1 MNAQLASWGSSLLPF
16 GSELLWTALPW
27 TLLYGVLGFVV
38 AVIICY
44 QLARKCLLVRRPPA
58 WHVAS
63 KLSYV
68 LILVA
73 LPLLGG
79 AFGAVHSVHRVVN
92 QALVRDLQPVFE
104 AQAPALRI
112 YLETQARLI
121 APGQPVSM
129 RSLIEPYVKSM
140 YYRPSS
146 DSYWERSKARWINE
160 FILRRGSILLTDV
173 LQEQLI
179 TRAGVLGEA
188 LKGSDFRG
196 QPTGELAKLGTD
208 LAVRLTTDVTHQ
220 ADFSKLDKSLPM
232 IFIDAIRHQASAY
245 FNSLKITIG
254 LFLLLALL
262 LVWGEIMLYRHY
274 YLRRYSLATAMPVT
288 MPPL

>member
-1 MNAQLASWGSSLLPF
+1 MNAQLLNWGSSLAPF
-16 GSELLWTALPW
+16 GSDLLWTALPW
-27 TLLYGVLGFVV
+27 MLLCGVLGFVI
-38 AVIICY
+38 AVVICY
-44 QLARKCLLVRRPPA
+44 QLARKCLLVRRPRA
-58 WHVAS
+58 WHAAA

-68 LILVA
+68 LILLA

-104 AQAPALRI
+104 AQAPALRL

-140 YYRPSS
+140 YYQPTSN
-146 DSYWERSKARWINE
+146 SYWERSKARWIND
-160 FILRRGSILLTDV
+160 FILRRGSVLLTDV

-179 TRAGVLGEA
+179 SKVSVLGEA

-196 QPTGELAKLGTD
+196 QPASELAKLGTD
-208 LAVRLTTDVTHQ
+208 LAVRVTTDVTRQ

-232 IFIDAIRHQASAY
+232 IFIDAIKRQASAY

-254 LFLLLALL
+254 LFALAALL

-274 YLRRYSLATAMPVT
+274 YLRRYPLATAMPVT